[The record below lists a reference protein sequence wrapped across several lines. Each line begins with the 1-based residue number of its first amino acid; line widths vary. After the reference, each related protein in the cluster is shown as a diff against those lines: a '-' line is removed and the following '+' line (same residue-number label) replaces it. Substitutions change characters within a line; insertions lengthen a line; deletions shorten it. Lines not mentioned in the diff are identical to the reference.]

1 MATTQNQN
9 PTWMMNRL
17 WQVVVAIPMNNSLSD
32 SIVMTDTLKLTSLGA
47 IEFTHNF
54 PQGTSTSSSIQS
66 SPQTWGTWSLSQD
79 PNRLIGQTSA
89 GVPFYIDYSVDQ
101 GVDRLTCYL
110 ATSQRPRRRW
120 DVVWAVLGGTLAGV
134 AVGVAARAPFV
145 GFLAGFVA
153 AGTSA
158 AVASQGADSVQGGP
172 NATWVA
178 NDGGSGVPQH
188 RPHEVPQ
195 EVPHEVP
202 RTLKAV
208 SA

>member
-1 MATTQNQN
+1 MATNQN
-9 PTWMMNRL
+9 LTWMMNRN
-17 WQVVVAIPMNNSLSD
+17 WQVVSAVPVNNSLTN
-32 SIVMTDTLKLTSLGA
+32 SIVMTDTLKFTSLGT
-47 IEFTHNF
+47 IESTHNF
-54 PQGTSTSSSIQS
+54 SSGSQS
-66 SPQTWGTWSLSQD
+66 LPQTWGTWD
-79 PNRLIGQTSA
+79 PNSVTANSLKGTMISSGT
-89 GVPFYIDYSVDQ
+89 PFHIDYVTGQLQCFLDP
-101 GVDRLTCYL
+101 
-110 ATSQRPRRRW
+110 SQSRRRRW
-120 DVVWAVLGGTLAGV
+120 EVAWAVLGGTLAGV

-188 RPHEVPQ
+188 RPHEVP
-195 EVPHEVP
+195 HEMP